1 MSLKT
6 KYLVLL
12 TITNLAFTTGLN
24 VTINV
29 VKNKILVLL
38 TYLLLLFLLLLKKNL
53 GNLVKSD
60 YNKKRSEI
68 ENIVTTDHEHVRYI
82 TTQEFNKSTAENFT
96 ARLVQANSSD
106 KTDIANFLKKTYL
119 DKNELSEISKELQQ
133 YQHKDK

>member
-96 ARLVQANSSD
+96 AR
-106 KTDIANFLKKTYL
+106 
-119 DKNELSEISKELQQ
+119 
-133 YQHKDK
+133 